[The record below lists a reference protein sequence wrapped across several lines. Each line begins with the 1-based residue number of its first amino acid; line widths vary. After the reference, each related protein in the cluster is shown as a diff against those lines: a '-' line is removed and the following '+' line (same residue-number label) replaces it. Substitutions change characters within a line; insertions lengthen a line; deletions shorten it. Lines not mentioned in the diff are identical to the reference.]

1 MAWLGRETEA
11 EQQRIEAWRRWFV
24 RQHPLAL
31 SSAVLSIF
39 SLTHFGTLW
48 IDEIAGIV
56 LGVIAIRSGRRNRSR
71 GVTMAYAGIAVGVL
85 SLICAIAIY
94 TYRPG

>member
-1 MAWLGRETEA
+1 MALFGRETPQDQA
-11 EQQRIEAWRRWFV
+11 RVEAWRRWFV

-31 SSAVLSIF
+31 ASAALSIF

-56 LGVIAIRSGRRNRSR
+56 LGIMAVRSR
-71 GVTMAYAGIAVGVL
+71 RRDPARSVMMAYVGIIVGVI
-85 SLICAIAIY
+85 SLACAMAIY
-94 TYRPG
+94 TYRPA